1 MSHIKYYFKLLG
13 LLSILLAF
21 SCRNDSSEIVP
32 VQSLPANISP
42 TSITQ
47 QSQGDVTFTPDA
59 TRAIST
65 DFGEIQFDCLK
76 IENDSTQLVNG
87 EGVLALVEIK
97 DLDRIEQNLFLWD
110 LGSGEQKA
118 ISTPGTFRYSVSPGG
133 NFLAFDKAIFEGD
146 HFKSSPVIIIDSDGN
161 PLVTIDEQIG
171 GYGFEWL
178 DEENLLIN
186 SPIGNNPLILFSP
199 FTHKQ
204 KIIEPFPT
212 ESIRLFDSELIYSW
226 GFYAYHKIVY
236 NKDLTRALYAF
247 SGDGGPSVAI
257 HNMTINKDMAIFP
270 TNEAFGV
277 SPKWSPNGDIIAIGL
292 NTNTSG
298 WADTINYGVDKY
310 EVFVISRDGEKLFN
324 TNLTSL
330 SESIYISTLSWSP
343 DSRRIAFW
351 YTTNSKNINENL
363 ELAVLDLNTKVV
375 KSYCIT
381 KNAEGHPWKRNDVSP
396 IWSPSG
402 NYLLIETND
411 SGQNPRT
418 IIIDM
423 VRGEA
428 VFVKSGVMPVGWMK

>member
-1 MSHIKYYFKLLG
+1 MNHFKLFFKSLS
-13 LLSILLAF
+13 LLSILLAIG
-21 SCRNDSSEIVP
+21 CMNSSKEIVP
-32 VQSLPANISP
+32 VRSPIANISP

-47 QSQGDVTFTPDA
+47 KPHKELTLMP
-59 TRAIST
+59 ST
-65 DFGEIQFDCLK
+65 TTAMPTDLSEIQFDCLK
-76 IENDSTQLVNG
+76 IRNDSTQLANI

-97 DLDRIEQNLFLWD
+97 DLDRLEQNLFLWD

-133 NFLAFDKAIFEGD
+133 NFIAFDKAIFEGD
-146 HFKSSPVIIIDSDGN
+146 HFNSLPIIIIDSDGN

-257 HNMTINKDMAIFP
+257 HNMTTNKDMAIFP

-277 SPKWSPNGDIIAIGL
+277 LPKWSSDGDKVAIGL
-292 NTNTSG
+292 NTNSSTRT
-298 WADTINYGVDKY
+298 DTANYGIYKY
-310 EVFVISRDGEKLFN
+310 EIFIISHDGEKLYS
-324 TNLTSL
+324 TNLASL
-330 SESIYISTLSWSP
+330 SESIYISALSWSP
-343 DSRRIAFW
+343 DNNHIAFW
-351 YTTNSKNINENL
+351 YTTNGENINENL
-363 ELAVLDLNTKVV
+363 ELAVLDLNTKEV
-375 KSYCIT
+375 KNYCIM
-381 KNAEGHPWKRNDVSP
+381 KNAEDHAWKRNDISP
-396 IWSPSG
+396 IWSPDG
-402 NYLLIETND
+402 KYLLVEIND
-411 SGQNPRT
+411 NNQNPRT
-418 IIIDM
+418 IIVDIIQE
-423 VRGEA
+423 EA
-428 VFVKSGVMPVGWMK
+428 IFVKSGVLPVAWMK

>member
-1 MSHIKYYFKLLG
+1 MNHFKLFFKSLS
-13 LLSILLAF
+13 LLSILLAIG
-21 SCRNDSSEIVP
+21 CMNSSKEIVP
-32 VQSLPANISP
+32 IHSPIANISP

-47 QSQGDVTFTPDA
+47 KPHKELTLMPSTTA
-59 TRAIST
+59 AIPT
-65 DFGEIQFDCLK
+65 DLSEIQFDCLK
-76 IENDSTQLVNG
+76 IRNDSTQLANV

-97 DLDRIEQNLFLWD
+97 DLDRLEQNLLLWD

-186 SPIGNNPLILFSP
+186 FPIENNPLILFSP
-199 FTHKQ
+199 FEHKQ
-204 KIIEPFPT
+204 KVIDPFPT
-212 ESIRLFDSELIYSW
+212 KSIRPFDSELIYSW

-236 NKDLTRALYAF
+236 NKDLTSGLYAF
-247 SGDGGPSVAI
+247 SENGEPRVAI
-257 HNMTINKDMAIFP
+257 NDMITNKDVAIFP
-270 TNEAFGV
+270 TNGAFGV
-277 SPKWSPNGDIIAIGL
+277 SPKWSPNGDKIAIGL

-298 WADTINYGVDKY
+298 RADTINYGVDKY
-310 EVFVISRDGEKLFN
+310 DLFVISRDGEKLFN

-363 ELAVLDLNTKVV
+363 ELAVLDLNTNVV

-381 KNAEGHPWKRNDVSP
+381 KNAEGHPWMRNDVSP

-402 NYLLIETND
+402 NYILIETND

-418 IIIDM
+418 IIIDIF
-423 VRGEA
+423 RGEA
-428 VFVKSGVMPVGWMK
+428 VFVKPDVMPVGWMK